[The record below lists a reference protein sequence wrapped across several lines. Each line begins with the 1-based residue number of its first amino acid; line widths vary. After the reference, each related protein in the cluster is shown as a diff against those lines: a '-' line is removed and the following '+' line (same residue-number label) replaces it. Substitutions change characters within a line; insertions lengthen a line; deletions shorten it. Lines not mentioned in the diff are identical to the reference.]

1 MPFVAPAT
9 RRARRACAHR
19 FARLLVCSFFFFCS
33 IALVAAGVFK
43 SSLVKLHLDR
53 EFFGLLHENHLIP
66 RARVREVAQFQGAV
80 FDPRGYI
87 VAYVGSYGPD
97 FAAPGIRV
105 TAEFSGGELRP
116 ARVVGV
122 DERIALVVC
131 ESGER
136 TRRPLAFGSSGR
148 HGKPRFVCPG
158 REGKWEVHSP
168 SLFNVEQDDR
178 FPEMVVQ
185 VSGLTPQ
192 AGWPAWEGSLVIDEE
207 GRLFGIVTRADRHLL
222 SRKID
227 VYRVLTAQ
235 TVRSSASR
243 ILQEGKSIRA
253 GWLGI
258 LLSAQNRQA
267 RSGERSGS
275 RAKVR
280 DVVPGSPAQ
289 KAGLRPGDVILQ
301 VDGKPI
307 GDAEDV
313 VRIIRW
319 RGAGKKLTL
328 SIDRQGQV
336 ETVSAL
342 LTQRQDRRPLASWAL
357 EVPRF
362 WEEMPLAPEK
372 VRLYRTVLPPPLGL
386 GFELESLTSQLA
398 EYFHTPTGGG
408 LLVKSVLE
416 GSMAQSSG
424 FLAGDVLTRINDREI
439 ASPSEL
445 RQQLRSAQAG
455 VIVIQFIRNRRV
467 QTQKLVLH

>member
-1 MPFVAPAT
+1 M
-9 RRARRACAHR
+9 
-19 FARLLVCSFFFFCS
+19 
-33 IALVAAGVFK
+33 
-43 SSLVKLHLDR
+43 
-53 EFFGLLHENHLIP
+53 
-66 RARVREVAQFQGAV
+66 AQFQGAV

-105 TAEFSGGELRP
+105 TAEFFGGELRP

-136 TRRPLAFGSSGR
+136 SRRPLAFSSSGR

-178 FPEMVVQ
+178 FPEKVVQ
-185 VSGLTPQ
+185 VSGLTRP
-192 AGWPAWEGSLVIDEE
+192 AGRPSWEGSLVIDEE
-207 GRLFGIVTRADRHLL
+207 GKLFGIVTRADRHLL

-235 TVRSSASR
+235 TVRGSANR

-258 LLSAQNRQA
+258 LLNAENRETG
-267 RSGERSGS
+267 SGEGSGS
-275 RAKVR
+275 GAKVR
-280 DVVPGSPAQ
+280 DVVPGSPVQ
-289 KAGLRPGDVILQ
+289 KAGLRPGDVIL
-301 VDGKPI
+301 
-307 GDAEDV
+307 
-313 VRIIRW
+313 
-319 RGAGKKLTL
+319 
-328 SIDRQGQV
+328 S
-336 ETVSAL
+336 
-342 LTQRQDRRPLASWAL
+342 
-357 EVPRF
+357 
-362 WEEMPLAPEK
+362 LAPEK
-372 VRLYRTVLPPPLGL
+372 VRLYRTVLPPPLDL

-398 EYFHTPTGGG
+398 KYFHTPTGGG

-424 FLAGDVLTRINDREI
+424 FLAGDVLTRINGREI
-439 ASPSEL
+439 ASPSDL

-455 VIVIQFIRNRRV
+455 VIVIQFIRNRQV